1 MKFINYCRSCS
12 SNTCT
17 TRPAILAPFMTD
29 RIFGM
34 KPETTSSLYGLP
46 NQVNY
51 LPCKSLICETCGF
64 VGVNIL
70 FDDEEMSNLY
80 RGYRG
85 DEYNKVRLSYE
96 PTYQNDVFDARH
108 EYVDEVSQPFIEKHV
123 SNIETLIDFGGYDGL
138 NTPKIG
144 TQRYVYDICDI
155 ESEVPITEKLFNCDL
170 ITCMHV
176 LEHVPNPNVIIEEIK
191 GSAKYYYFEVP
202 KESNVANK
210 EFWHEHINCF
220 TMDSF
225 SHLLSK
231 HFRIIAKKEDKF
243 LHVLCEDIR

>member
-12 SNTCT
+12 SHACT
-17 TRPAILAPFMTD
+17 TRPAIVAPFIVE

-34 KPETTSSLYGLP
+34 KPESTTSLYGLS

-51 LPCKSLICETCGF
+51 FPCGF

-96 PTYQNDVFDARH
+96 PTYKGHMFNERH
-108 EYVDEVSQPFIEKHV
+108 AYVDEVSQPFILEHV
-123 SNIETLIDFGGYDGL
+123 SNVETLIDFGGYDGL

-144 TQRYVYDICDI
+144 TQRYVYDISDM
-155 ESEVPITEKLFNCDL
+155 ESEVPIIHTLFICDL

-176 LEHVPNPNVIIEEIK
+176 LEHVPDPNVIINEIK

-220 TMDSF
+220 SMDSF
-225 SHLLSK
+225 QNLLSR
-231 HFRIIAKKEDKF
+231 HFRIVAKKEDKF
-243 LHVLCEDIR
+243 LHVLCENL